1 MEVHSTQKKYAED
14 NYPRMP
20 QPNEDGIK
28 EWSMVIYY
36 LYIKIN
42 KIIIIILK
50 ISAYHIPSTFLQNK
64 KVSPCQLHI
73 LHVTI
78 YTGIFLMGSKSVF
91 PEYFV

>member
-1 MEVHSTQKKYAED
+1 MIRKMEVHSTQKKYAED

-50 ISAYHIPSTFLQNK
+50 YLRIIYPPLFCRIKKSAHVNSTFYMLQFT
-64 KVSPCQLHI
+64 QA
-73 LHVTI
+73 
-78 YTGIFLMGSKSVF
+78 FF
-91 PEYFV
+91 